1 MGKVA
6 TENTLQKG
14 VDLLSIIARQ
24 NATFTDYKEVQ
35 DIVRKGLA
43 QDVFNI
49 GDQLVVPYTATNRTT
64 YDMPFDVVDFREVT
78 LENGDVVPGMVLQ
91 SHYATLEAVQFDA
104 PETTRP
110 ANDDYNGQIA
120 QNGWGRWAKSG
131 IRQWLNSAETAGNW
145 WTSQNDYDEAP
156 TQHAT
161 VNGFMHGLPADF
173 LAVLKPVKVE
183 TARDYRYP
191 AGGSSGTYVYDTT
204 YDKFFLTSKEEEY
217 TVVDEPNHGE
227 GLPFQYWIE
236 RLTPEAL
243 EKGEPLP
250 QQNYASADNTHALTS
265 HIRYALEN
273 HTSAQSCRLRS
284 ADRYYAYITW
294 NVTNAGGVSTNYA
307 YGALRCAPACVIC

>member
-6 TENTLQKG
+6 RDATL
-14 VDLLSIIARQ
+14 VRVANALESIAKTQ
-24 NATFTDYKEVQ
+24 ADFTDFR
-35 DIVRKGLA
+35 DIQALVRAGLA
-43 QDVFNI
+43 KEAFNI
-49 GDQLVVPYTATNRTT
+49 GDQIMTTYTATNGTE
-64 YDMPFDVVDFREVT
+64 YNMPWDVVDFRDVT
-78 LENGDVVPGMVLQ
+78 LETGDIVPGMILQ

-110 ANDDYNGQIA
+110 AAEDYSEQIA
-120 QNGWGRWAKSG
+120 QYGWGRWANSAM
-131 IRQWLNSAETAGNW
+131 RQWLNSGESAGNW

-161 VNGFMHGLPADF
+161 VNGFMHGLPSDF

-191 AGGSSGTYVYDTT
+191 AGGSSDTYVYDTT

-217 TVVDEPNHGE
+217 TAVNEPNHRE
-227 GLPFQYWIE
+227 GLPFQYWLE

-243 EKGEPLP
+243 EKGEALP

-273 HTSAQSCRLRS
+273 HTSAQTCRLRS
-284 ADRYYAYITW
+284 AYRNGASSTWSVYNAGNVSSTNAYYAC
-294 NVTNAGGVSTNYA
+294 
-307 YGALRCAPACVIC
+307 RCAPACVIC

>member
-49 GDQLVVPYTATNRTT
+49 GDQLVVPYTATNGTT
-64 YDMPFDVVDFREVT
+64 YDMPFDVVDFRDVT

-91 SHYATLEAVQFDA
+91 SHYATLEVVQFDA

-191 AGGSSGTYVYDTT
+191 TGGSSGTYVYDTT

-217 TVVDEPNHGE
+217 TAVNEPNHRE

-243 EKGEPLP
+243 EKGEALP
-250 QQNYASADNTHALTS
+250 QQNYANGNTHALTS

-273 HTSAQSCRLRS
+273 HTSAQYCRLRS
-284 ADRYYAYITW
+284 ANRNSACYTW
-294 NVTNAGGVSTNYA
+294 AVYDAGTVSNGRHASY
-307 YGALRCAPACVIC
+307 ALRCAPACVIC

>member
-49 GDQLVVPYTATNRTT
+49 GDQLVVPYTATNGTT
-64 YDMPFDVVDFREVT
+64 YDMPFDVVDFRDVT

-110 ANDDYNGQIA
+110 ADDDYSGQIA
-120 QNGWGRWAKSG
+120 QYGWGRWAKSG
-131 IRQWLNSAETAGNW
+131 IRQWLNSAETAGHW

-156 TQHAT
+156 TQHTT

-191 AGGSSGTYVYDTT
+191 AGGASGTYVYDTT

-217 TVVDEPNHGE
+217 TVVNEPNHRE

-250 QQNYASADNTHALTS
+250 QQSYASADNTHALTS

-273 HTSAQSCRLRS
+273 HTSAQNCRLRS
-284 ADRYYAYITW
+284 AYRTSAYITW
-294 NVTNAGGVSTNYA
+294 YVVYAGNVNGTSANSAF
-307 YGALRCAPACVIC
+307 RCAPACVIC

>member
-6 TENTLQKG
+6 RDATL
-14 VDLLSIIARQ
+14 VRVANALESIAKTQ
-24 NATFTDYKEVQ
+24 ADFSDYR
-35 DIVRKGLA
+35 DIQALVRAGLA
-43 QDVFNI
+43 KESFNI
-49 GDQLVVPYTATNRTT
+49 GDQLVVPYTATNGTT
-64 YDMPFDVVDFREVT
+64 YDMPFDVVDFRDVT

-110 ANDDYNGQIA
+110 ASDDYNGQIA
-120 QNGWGRWAKSG
+120 QYGWGRWAKSG
-131 IRQWLNSAETAGNW
+131 IRQWLNSAEPAGHW
-145 WTSQNDYDEAP
+145 WTPQNDYDEAP

-161 VNGFMHGLPADF
+161 VNGFMHGLPSDF

-217 TVVDEPNHGE
+217 TVVNEPNHRE

-236 RLTPEAL
+236 RLTPEATI
-243 EKGEPLP
+243 KGEPLP
-250 QQNYASADNTHALTS
+250 QNNYASADNTYALTS

-284 ADRYYAYITW
+284 AYRSYASYTW
-294 NVTNAGGVSTNYA
+294 SVYHAGYVSSTSASSA
-307 YGALRCAPACVIC
+307 YRCAPACVIC

>member
-1 MGKVA
+1 MGKLATDATLVRVA
-6 TENTLQKG
+6 NALE
-14 VDLLSIIARQ
+14 SIAKTQ
-24 NATFTDYKEVQ
+24 ADFSDYR
-35 DIVRKGLA
+35 DIQALVRAGLA
-43 QDVFNI
+43 KESFNI
-49 GDQLVVPYTATNRTT
+49 GDQLVVPYTATNGTT
-64 YDMPFDVVDFREVT
+64 YDMPFDVVDFRDVT
-78 LENGDVVPGMVLQ
+78 LENGDAVPGMVLQ

-110 ANDDYNGQIA
+110 AADDYNGQIA
-120 QNGWGRWAKSG
+120 QYGWGRWAKSG

-145 WTSQNDYDEAP
+145 WKSQNDYDEAP
-156 TQHAT
+156 TQHAN

-191 AGGSSGTYVYDTT
+191 AGGASGTYVYDTT

-217 TVVDEPNHGE
+217 TVVNEPNHRE

-236 RLTPEAL
+236 RLTPEAT
-243 EKGEPLP
+243 EKDEPLP

-284 ADRYYAYITW
+284 VDRSSAGKTW
-294 NVTNAGGVSTNYA
+294 GVTSAGYVTSNGASN
-307 YGALRCAPACVIC
+307 ALRCAPACVIC

>member
-6 TENTLQKG
+6 RDATLIR
-14 VDLLSIIARQ
+14 VANALESIAKTQ
-24 NATFTDYKEVQ
+24 ADFSDYR
-35 DIVRKGLA
+35 DIQALVRAGLA
-43 QDVFNI
+43 KEAFNI
-49 GDQLVVPYTATNRTT
+49 GDQLVVPYTATNGTT
-64 YDMPFDVVDFREVT
+64 YDMPFDVVDFRDVT

-110 ANDDYNGQIA
+110 ADDDYNGQIA
-120 QNGWGRWAKSG
+120 QYGWGRWAKSG
-131 IRQWLNSAETAGNW
+131 IRQWLNSAETAGHW

-156 TQHAT
+156 TQHTT

-191 AGGSSGTYVYDTT
+191 AGGASGTYVYDTT

-217 TVVDEPNHGE
+217 TVVNEPNHRE

-273 HTSAQSCRLRS
+273 HTSAQNCRLRS
-284 ADRYYAYITW
+284 ADRGNAYITW
-294 NVTNAGGVSTNYA
+294 YVSSAGYVSS
-307 YGALRCAPACVIC
+307 YGGANLALRCAPACVI

>member
-6 TENTLQKG
+6 RDATLIR
-14 VDLLSIIARQ
+14 VANALESIAKTQ
-24 NATFTDYKEVQ
+24 ADFSDYR
-35 DIVRKGLA
+35 DIQALVRAGLA
-43 QDVFNI
+43 KEAFNI
-49 GDQLVVPYTATNRTT
+49 GDQLVVPYTATNGTT
-64 YDMPFDVVDFREVT
+64 YDMPFDVVDFRDVT
-78 LENGDVVPGMVLQ
+78 IENGDVVPGMVLQ

-110 ANDDYNGQIA
+110 ADDDYNGQIA
-120 QNGWGRWAKSG
+120 QYGWGRWAKSG
-131 IRQWLNSAETAGNW
+131 IRQWLNSAETAGHW

-156 TQHAT
+156 TQHTT

-191 AGGSSGTYVYDTT
+191 AGGASGTYVYDTT

-217 TVVDEPNHGE
+217 TVVNEPNHRE

-250 QQNYASADNTHALTS
+250 QQSYASADNTHALTS

-273 HTSAQSCRLRS
+273 HTSAQGCRLRS
-284 ADRYYAYITW
+284 ANRDYATSPW
-294 NVTNAGGVSTNYA
+294 NVYTAGTVGSNTA
-307 YGALRCAPACVIC
+307 YSAFRCAPACVIC